1 MLNGFATFPLSAKSI
16 HPGELT
22 KKNFSVEKNSLLV
35 TLSYHHLLESSIM
48 LRIQTAIAAVALSFA
63 VAGETSAHEA
73 EADEGRLCN
82 PVHDKTDAALMTKNG
97 RFVIH
102 GGTEECPVPEPVVQ
116 AKAPTPE
123 PEPAPEPVV
132 IASISGDVA
141 FDLNKSTL
149 KPEFYPELNS
159 IIATLNES
167 PETKFE
173 IVGHADST
181 GEADYNQGLSER
193 RALAVAD
200 YFKKN
205 GVSENRFT
213 TSGRGEMDPVAS
225 NETKEGRAKNRRV
238 DIQS

>member
-1 MLNGFATFPLSAKSI
+1 M
-16 HPGELT
+16 
-22 KKNFSVEKNSLLV
+22 
-35 TLSYHHLLESSIM
+35 M
-48 LRIQTAIAAVALSFA
+48 LRISTTLAVAALTVVA
-63 VAGETSAHEA
+63 VNQSGAHEA
-73 EADEGRLCN
+73 ASDEGRLCN
-82 PVHDKTDAALMTKNG
+82 PVHDKTDSALQTRNG
-97 RFVIH
+97 RFVLH
-102 GGTEECPVPEPVVQ
+102 GSTFDCPKPEPVV
-116 AKAPTPE
+116 AAVAPTPE
-123 PEPAPEPVV
+123 PAPPEPVV

-200 YFKKN
+200 YLKRN
-205 GVSENRFT
+205 GVASDRFT

-225 NETKEGRAKNRRV
+225 NTTREGRAQNRRV

>member
-1 MLNGFATFPLSAKSI
+1 
-16 HPGELT
+16 
-22 KKNFSVEKNSLLV
+22 
-35 TLSYHHLLESSIM
+35 M
-48 LRIQTAIAAVALSFA
+48 LRIQTAIAAAALSF
-63 VAGETSAHEA
+63 VVVGETSAHEA
-73 EADEGRLCN
+73 AADEGRLCN

-97 RFVIH
+97 RFVTH
-102 GGTEECPVPEPVVQ
+102 GDTTECPKPEPVVE

-123 PEPAPEPVV
+123 PEPEPVV

-141 FDLNKSTL
+141 FDLNKATL

-193 RALAVAD
+193 RASAVAD

-205 GVSENRFT
+205 GIAESRFT

>member
-1 MLNGFATFPLSAKSI
+1 
-16 HPGELT
+16 
-22 KKNFSVEKNSLLV
+22 
-35 TLSYHHLLESSIM
+35 M

-82 PVHDKTDAALMTKNG
+82 PVHDKTDAALITKNG
-97 RFVIH
+97 RFVTH
-102 GGTEECPVPEPVVQ
+102 GGTSECPKPEPVVQ
-116 AKAPTPE
+116 ARAPTPE

-141 FDLNKSTL
+141 FDLNKATL
-149 KPEFYPELNS
+149 KSEFYPELNR

-181 GEADYNQGLSER
+181 GAADYNQGLSER

-200 YFKKN
+200 YFKQN
-205 GVSENRFT
+205 GIPGDRFT

>member
-1 MLNGFATFPLSAKSI
+1 
-16 HPGELT
+16 
-22 KKNFSVEKNSLLV
+22 
-35 TLSYHHLLESSIM
+35 M
-48 LRIQTAIAAVALSFA
+48 LRVQTAIAAFALSFA
-63 VAGETSAHEA
+63 VAGPAVAHDA
-73 EADEGRLCN
+73 AADKGRLCN

-97 RFVIH
+97 RFVTH
-102 GGTEECPVPEPVVQ
+102 GGTIECPQSEPVVQ

-123 PEPAPEPVV
+123 PEPTPEPVV

-141 FDLNKSTL
+141 FDLNKATL
-149 KPEFYPELNS
+149 KSEFYPELNQ

-193 RALAVAD
+193 RAAAVAE
-200 YFKKN
+200 YFKQN
-205 GVSENRFT
+205 GVSEDRFT

-225 NETKEGRAKNRRV
+225 NETREGRAKNRRV